1 MSEKIN
7 KESNSEEVIDK
18 DSIVQEVET
27 KKVKK
32 TKRLRTKIVLLISL
46 IVLIVGYIYFRGN
59 YIEIKGIGENYLSIF
74 KTDFIYTAITFIINF
89 IFLFLSF
96 YFTNK
101 TLKKGLKVFFDDEKK
116 EMPKFPNK
124 SVSFII
130 ALIGSIL
137 SSRMLLNNILLCF
150 SGSKFGITDPVFNI
164 DISFFVFIK
173 PLIQF
178 VLVYLL
184 VVVIATLIY
193 AVSYALIV
201 LNISFDGVSRESI
214 TKCDL
219 VGKVGSRVKIIAF
232 LLGLIIIT
240 FMVLNIGNEKF
251 MDIHLEDG
259 TEFSLFGAG
268 NADITIKI
276 AGYIIFAVLAVFSIL
291 KAYKGLKE
299 RSLRRVLGHI
309 MVVPIYLIILAIVLA
324 LYQLIFI
331 GSNDLDKNEW
341 YIRENIERTKQAYSI
356 TTDSV
361 NEKNINYSGTI
372 TEDEIRKN
380 SDLLENIAIVTKDK
394 VIQELSSTQTVKDY
408 YTFRDTQIASY
419 NIEGKER
426 LVYLTPREISNK
438 NATYSNKTY
447 QYTHGYGA
455 VVTMAGTTDE
465 YGNLINIQKDFEQS
479 QEDAINIKEPRIYF
493 GLENDSAIVINS
505 KKPELD
511 YPSTVG
517 QESASYTYQGDA
529 GLSLNFFDRLIL
541 GIKEGNM
548 NLAFSGT
555 VTGDS
560 KIITN
565 RNILNRVKTVIPYLM
580 YDENPYLVVDDE
592 GNLVWVIDTY
602 TVSNE
607 YPFAQKIDI
616 SADKQI
622 NYIRNS
628 AKVLINAYDG
638 TMKFYITDRT
648 DPIIM
653 AYNKIYP
660 NVFLNSEEIPS
671 DISKH
676 FIYPQYLYNI
686 QSKIIEKYHNAQP
699 ETMYRAN
706 NFWEVASTQNNGKAE
721 KMNSY
726 YTMVKE
732 ENGSQKVGLI
742 IPYAGYGKQ
751 NLISYMVGT
760 TVNGKNKLSIYEFS
774 EDVNVLTPLQLETQ
788 INQDE
793 TIASDIA
800 SLNVSGTTISKN
812 VIVIPVENTL
822 LYVETYYQQY
832 INEST
837 KKPTLKR
844 VVVASGNKVAIG
856 NTLEEAI
863 ENLGSKAVDIEIENN
878 QDIDDLISS
887 IIKANKNIKNSS
899 KNNDWN
905 LFGSDMQELTNLID
919 ELEKTYEQRQKEN
932 TIEDENNVVNNYIV
946 ENTIF

>member
-1 MSEKIN
+1 MDEKNNN
-7 KESNSEEVIDK
+7 KSSNTEEF
-18 DSIVQEVET
+18 VE
-27 KKVKK
+27 VKK
-32 TKRLRTKIVLLISL
+32 IKKKRRLRTKVVLFISL
-46 IVLIVGYIYFRGN
+46 IVLIVGYIFARGN
-59 YIEIKGIGENYLSIF
+59 YLEIKGIGENYLSIF
-74 KTDFIYTAITFIINF
+74 KTDFLYTAITFIINF

-124 SVSFII
+124 SVSFVI

-150 SGSKFGITDPVFNI
+150 SGSKFGITDPVFNL

-193 AVSYALIV
+193 AIAYALII

-219 VGKVGSRVKIIAF
+219 IGKVGSRVKIIAF

-251 MDIHLEDG
+251 IDIGLQDG
-259 TEFSLFGAG
+259 TEYSLFGAG
-268 NADITIKI
+268 NADTTIKI
-276 AGYIIFAVLAVFSIL
+276 AGYIIFAILAVFSIL

-299 RSLRRVLGHI
+299 RSLRRVLGYV
-309 MVVPIYLIILAIVLA
+309 MVVPVYLIILAVVLA
-324 LYQLIFI
+324 LYQVIFI

-341 YIRENIERTKQAYSI
+341 FIRENIEKTKQAYSI
-356 TTDSV
+356 TADNVT
-361 NEKNINYSGTI
+361 EKSISYSGTI
-372 TEDEIRKN
+372 TQDEINEN

-394 VIQELSSTQTVKDY
+394 VLQEVSSTQTVKDY

-455 VVTMAGTTDE
+455 VVTMAGSTDD
-465 YGNLINIQKDFEQS
+465 YGNLINIQKDFEQT
-479 QEDAINIKEPRIYF
+479 ENEAINIKEPRIYF
-493 GLENDSAIVINS
+493 GRETDDAIVINS
-505 KKPELD
+505 KKAELD

-517 QESASYTYQGDA
+517 TGDVYYTYKGDA

-548 NLAFSGT
+548 DLAFSGSIT
-555 VTGDS
+555 EDS

-565 RNILNRVKTVIPYLM
+565 RNILDRVKTVIPYLM

-607 YPFAQKIDI
+607 YPFAQKTDI

-628 AKVLINAYDG
+628 AKVLIDAYDG

-660 NVFLNSEEIPS
+660 NVFLSSEEIPS

-676 FIYPQYLYNI
+676 FVYPQYLYNI

-732 ENGSQKVGLI
+732 DEKQNVGLI

-760 TVNGKNKLSIYEFS
+760 TENGKNKLKIYEFP
-774 EDVNVLTPLQLETQ
+774 EDVNVLTPSQLEMQ

-837 KKPTLKR
+837 QKPTLKR

-856 NTLEEAI
+856 NTLAEAI
-863 ENLGSKAVDIEIENN
+863 DNLGSKAVDIEIENN
-878 QDIDDLISS
+878 ENIDDLINS
-887 IIKANKNIKNSS
+887 IIKANQNVKNSS

-905 LFGSDMQELTNLID
+905 LFGSDMQELTGLID
-919 ELEKTYEQRQKEN
+919 ELEKAYEQRKQEEN
-932 TIEDENNVVNNYIV
+932 EISNDIESNDIDSNKIAEDTII
-946 ENTIF
+946 